1 MKNKLLLFS
10 IGLVFII
17 TFIIFYK
24 GLQNTN
30 IYTPETKISYEV
42 PLVSVKLFNSNKIVN
57 TKEIFNSD
65 NYYLLNIWSSWCVPC
80 RQEHSI
86 LMELTKNDNLNVI
99 GINYKD
105 TKKNA
110 KNFLNELGN
119 PYDEIIFDEKG
130 TNAIEWGAY
139 GVPETFLINK
149 NTIIKKYIGPLTNNS
164 MEEINLFIK

>member
-10 IGLVFII
+10 ISLVFII
-17 TFIIFYK
+17 IFIIFYK

-86 LMELTKNDNLNVI
+86 LMELTKNDNLNII

-119 PYDEIIFDEKG
+119 PYDEIIFDDKG

-149 NTIIKKYIGPLTNNS
+149 NKIIKKYIGPLTNNS